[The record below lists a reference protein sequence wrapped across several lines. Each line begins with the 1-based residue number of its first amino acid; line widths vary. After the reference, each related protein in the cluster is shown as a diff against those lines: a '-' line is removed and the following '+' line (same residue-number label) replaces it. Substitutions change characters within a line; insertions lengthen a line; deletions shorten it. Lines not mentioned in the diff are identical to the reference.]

1 MMSEPSSNI
10 SQQPSAFFDP
20 ELSSWKTSQ
29 ASLPFPGDQVE
40 DSMSLQRLPD
50 WGTTADGV
58 LFEQGMP
65 ERLTAVR
72 DGSASLGTPRAF
84 LANFT
89 KKPLKIRNQPR
100 GNLEEQIAALLP
112 TPVVN
117 DMGAGKTV
125 EQWDSWTAE
134 IKAKHG
140 NSNGH
145 GPSLSVEA
153 ARLLPTP
160 RARDWKDT
168 GANMNYEALAAR
180 GTLAGSAAML
190 STPVADDSKN
200 HGPTGQTDWGKYG
213 ATISRWE
220 DTIGREP
227 PPPTDERGLLPKFV
241 EWMMGLPEG
250 WVCDLGLPRTAELKA
265 LGNGVVPQQAALA
278 LQLLHPNT

>member
-1 MMSEPSSNI
+1 MMSEPSSNT

-20 ELSSWKTSQ
+20 ESSSWKTSQ
-29 ASLPFPGDQVE
+29 ASFPFPGDQVE

-58 LFEQGMP
+58 LFEQRMP
-65 ERLTAVR
+65 ELLIGVR
-72 DGSASLGTPRAF
+72 DGSVSRSGVGVTLPTPRAQ
-84 LANFT
+84 LADARNT
-89 KKPLKIRNQPR
+89 RPWVRPLDQPQ
-100 GNLEEQIAALLP
+100 NLENAIGRVLMP

-134 IKAKHG
+134 MKAKHG

-160 RARDWKDT
+160 TAGDCKVFGPNIDWEK
-168 GANMNYEALAAR
+168 R
-180 GTLAGSAAML
+180 
-190 STPVADDSKN
+190 KN
-200 HGPTGQTDWGKYG
+200 HSDSPATTLMDMRLSGQTDWGKYG
-213 ATISRWE
+213 ATINRWE
-220 DTIGREP
+220 DTIGRKP

-278 LQLLHPNT
+278 LQLLDPA

>member
-134 IKAKHG
+134 MKAKHG

-153 ARLLPTP
+153 ARLLPT
-160 RARDWKDT
+160 
-168 GANMNYEALAAR
+168 
-180 GTLAGSAAML
+180 
-190 STPVADDSKN
+190 
-200 HGPTGQTDWGKYG
+200 PTGQTDWGKYG